1 MSFFRSRVATKA
13 WPAYT
18 LVSQGAGRKHFI
30 SAVSHPSHSPI
41 LEMSSIKQVIEILA
55 SSEQSFEDAL
65 QRALASLSSSVPN
78 ISSIYIK
85 DQSCKVRDH
94 RIVEYRIT
102 AKVSFGT
109 PVEAFDTSALE
120 HTFDEAP
127 VPAGNGAPDYSHV
140 AVKTEPELPREVE
153 PGGSATEA
161 ESGGG
166 YSG

>member
-1 MSFFRSRVATKA
+1 
-13 WPAYT
+13 
-18 LVSQGAGRKHFI
+18 
-30 SAVSHPSHSPI
+30 
-41 LEMSSIKQVIEILA
+41 MSSIKQVIEILA
-55 SSEQSFEDAL
+55 SSDKSFEDAL
-65 QRALASLSSSVPN
+65 QRAVAQLGTSVPN
-78 ISSIYIK
+78 ISSIYVQ
-85 DQSCKVRDH
+85 DQSCKVQGN

-109 PVEAFDTSALE
+109 PVEEFDTSELE
-120 HTFDEAP
+120 RTYDEAP

-140 AVKTEPELPREVE
+140 DFHAQPGLDVQ